1 MRFVALI
8 FDFKSVLCAAKL
20 RILLAQPYLLG
31 LFLTSLFSKFY
42 YVKPRRDTCK
52 NQSTTF
58 LRIENSYYIFFCM
71 LVSML
76 SQAEHTFCE
85 AYAWVFGKRK
95 ASHTSFFLSEAFLVF
110 LKRNE
115 HRIRNWFLYA
125 QLLSL
130 VPLAARRINYA
141 YARFCVFHSLYKLNS
156 LNLLHKNS
164 GRRRLHKK
172 YMRLFF
178 FLRIRYVALKNF

>member
-58 LRIENSYYIFFCM
+58 LRIGYIIGFCM
-71 LVSML
+71 LFVSL
-76 SQAEHTFCE
+76 IFDFNKLLFSPLVWYLLFVKPKKAAKRQEQQLKSSIKGYKKCFFSKGKLRE
-85 AYAWVFGKRK
+85 KYAK
-95 ASHTSFFLSEAFLVF
+95 LVF
-110 LKRNE
+110 LSS
-115 HRIRNWFLYA
+115 HR
-125 QLLSL
+125 
-130 VPLAARRINYA
+130 
-141 YARFCVFHSLYKLNS
+141 
-156 LNLLHKNS
+156 
-164 GRRRLHKK
+164 K
-172 YMRLFF
+172 YPF
-178 FLRIRYVALKNF
+178 